1 MVNMTLTKPS
11 SKIEFYIM
19 LRNITKVVD
28 SNYKLVLMTVRRCIV
43 TAAESTKT
51 VADSMN
57 ERMMKTAE
65 WTTTHDRARRVVS
78 ALCDDASC
86 LN

>member
-1 MVNMTLTKPS
+1 VNMTLTKPS

-28 SNYKLVLMTVRRCIV
+28 SNYKLVLMIVRRCIV

-51 VADSMN
+51 VADSTN
-57 ERMMKTAE
+57 DENGRV
-65 WTTTHDRARRVVS
+65 DNDARPS
-78 ALCDDASC
+78 ATRRLGALRRCIVP
-86 LN
+86 